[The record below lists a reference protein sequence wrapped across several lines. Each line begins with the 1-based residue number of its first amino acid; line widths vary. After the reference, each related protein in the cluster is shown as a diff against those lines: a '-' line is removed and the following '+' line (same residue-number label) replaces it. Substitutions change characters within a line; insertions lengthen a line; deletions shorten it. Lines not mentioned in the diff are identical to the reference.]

1 MNVILWCSM
10 KHQRIYQSCQ
20 DLSSEEPDCCGGET
34 KNVSEITNSPGL
46 LSIFS
51 YKSTVPSF
59 YSKHVSDWLTAEWD
73 HWVFSTR
80 TGNPTGLL
88 RGALDSSSSV
98 ALSRGT
104 KSILQTS
111 FSTFVLSRHLLLF
124 LLEVCS
130 SSSLSHSPHPKV
142 HLQVHLGHYNP
153 AERDSPPPRPHLS
166 LSRSPF
172 SSLSPAT
179 VRSLLVL
186 RDKSLPSCL
195 WLSLSLH
202 PLHFYLTLSVSPFIY
217 SPALHLFFSLTPRSP
232 FTRFICTFSF
242 NLFLS
247 DSVFPPLHARS
258 WQIVDTAVL
267 FLNLNVKE
275 TLFYSINRRETHV
288 FSPVSSS
295 FSSLC
300 LFSPFFPLFIQS
312 GLLRVMRLHGIIKGC
327 LSVIHTAQ
335 SHFTV

>member
-1 MNVILWCSM
+1 MFLIGS
-10 KHQRIYQSCQ
+10 QQ
-20 DLSSEEPDCCGGET
+20 
-34 KNVSEITNSPGL
+34 SEI
-46 LSIFS
+46 
-51 YKSTVPSF
+51 
-59 YSKHVSDWLTAEWD
+59 
-73 HWVFSTR
+73 TR

-88 RGALDSSSSV
+88 RGASDSSSSV

-172 SSLSPAT
+172 SSLSPAP

-202 PLHFYLTLSVSPFIY
+202 PLHFCLTLSVSPFIY

-247 DSVFPPLHARS
+247 DSVFPPLPARS

-295 FSSLC
+295 FFSLC